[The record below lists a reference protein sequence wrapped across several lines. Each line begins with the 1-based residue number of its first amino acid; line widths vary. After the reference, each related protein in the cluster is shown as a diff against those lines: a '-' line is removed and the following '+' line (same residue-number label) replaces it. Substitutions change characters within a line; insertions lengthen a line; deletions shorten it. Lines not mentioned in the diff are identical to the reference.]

1 MFSREMADLKDNI
14 FLGLTVCKQRTME
27 MKKDMVAAFLV
38 GTNAQVLNTKPSQG
52 IILGSFIDDA
62 TLTFIPCARIAYLL
76 R

>member
-38 GTNAQVLNTKPSQG
+38 GTNA
-52 IILGSFIDDA
+52 
-62 TLTFIPCARIAYLL
+62 
-76 R
+76 